1 MTTVSHKLNNS
12 NFDRELSNINQ
23 IHTII
28 IYRNYK
34 FMLLMFDEEI
44 QLVIGYTTTKLYIE
58 WSLTLTEFLIF
69 VFWLFHIQFV
79 SVLSVFSIRNNT
91 DIITL
96 LISIY
101 LLRLLLNGSFPTQW
115 LNSTCKAFS
124 CAQVINSWYK
134 H

>member
-58 WSLTLTEFLIF
+58 
-69 VFWLFHIQFV
+69 
-79 SVLSVFSIRNNT
+79 
-91 DIITL
+91 
-96 LISIY
+96 
-101 LLRLLLNGSFPTQW
+101 
-115 LNSTCKAFS
+115 
-124 CAQVINSWYK
+124 
-134 H
+134 